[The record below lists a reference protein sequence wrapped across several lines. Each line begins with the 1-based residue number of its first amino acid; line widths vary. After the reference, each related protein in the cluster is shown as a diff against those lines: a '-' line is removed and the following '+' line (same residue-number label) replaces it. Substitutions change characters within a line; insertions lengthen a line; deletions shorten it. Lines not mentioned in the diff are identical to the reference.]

1 MLSYALPHNTISFAC
16 SLIVTHHQYILILV
30 AFVAMSSLT
39 SCDKQQDTAQQN
51 KSASETKYPLGEKAP
66 DLRVTEVSFNE
77 HIQPIL
83 SEACY
88 HCHGPDSG
96 SREPG
101 GPISKDDGQPLRLDQ
116 EKYAFEKRKNGKP
129 VIIPGNPDD
138 SLLIQLMESDDPDL
152 VMPLHPT
159 RSLHGT
165 ILDPEKISLVRQWIK
180 EGANYEPHWAYITP
194 KKHPLPKVAHSDWA
208 KNNPIDRFI
217 AARFENRGLKPNPE
231 ENSARLIRRLY
242 FDLTGLPPTLED
254 LDEILNDTRDFDTV
268 YGETV
273 NKLLK
278 TDSYAEH
285 WTRHWLDVA
294 RYADT
299 HGYQLDNYRS
309 VWPYR
314 DWVINAFKNN
324 IPFDQFTREQIAG
337 DMIPKAKI
345 EQVIATGFNRCLPT
359 NGEAGS
365 IEEEYHVIYAQ
376 ERVNTTS
383 TVWLGLTAGCAACH
397 DHKFDAISMK
407 ENYQLTAFFRNTP
420 MTALDKHASDHP
432 PNVRI
437 MTDADRSKS
446 EKLTLQISKLEKQL
460 TSHRKK
466 SIDTFKKWYDA
477 TRNDPKLPA
486 GKDVKSISKLLKAT
500 SPTSRQMTQLRD
512 YYYSK
517 INSEGASLSQKLA
530 PLRKES
536 KKINDRSPTT
546 LVMQENEGKEAFAHT
561 LQRGDYT
568 ARLERVTANTP
579 AMLPSMSN
587 LPKNRLGLAKW
598 ITSPEN
604 PLPARVTV
612 NRYWYYI
619 FGEGIVSTTGDFGVM
634 GARPTH
640 PKLLD
645 WLAADFVEHNWDLHH
660 LLRTIVT
667 SKTYRQSSS
676 ISKEKQHIDP
686 SNKWLARAP
695 RYRLD
700 AEQIRDMALQAS
712 GLLHHKIGGP
722 PVKPYQPKGIWSVIS
737 MKKSNTG
744 LYNTG
749 SGGDLYRRSLYT
761 FWKRTAAPPSMEIFN
776 APDRTTSCV
785 KREITNTPLQ
795 AFVLMNDTQFVEA
808 SRNIA
813 QSAMQKSDTPEE
825 IINHIARLIIS
836 RPMRESE
843 IKVVRSTYNE
853 ALTEFTATPEE
864 ASKLIKVGNSVADP
878 KLSTPKLAAWTIVA
892 NQILNMDETLN
903 K

>member
-1 MLSYALPHNTISFAC
+1 MDWKIYIKLLTLLTALIGLISC
-16 SLIVTHHQYILILV
+16 EKNQR
-30 AFVAMSSLT
+30 SSQSESRPAEKT
-39 SCDKQQDTAQQN
+39 TP
-51 KSASETKYPLGEKAP
+51 KSSVET
-66 DLRVTEVSFNE
+66 VSFNE

-83 SEACY
+83 SESCY
-88 HCHGPDSG
+88 HCHGPDEG

-101 GPISKDDGQPLRLDQ
+101 GKISDYDGEPLRVDK
-116 EKYAFEKRKNGKP
+116 EKYAFEKRKNGKH
-129 VIIPGNPDD
+129 VIIPGDPDN
-138 SLLIQLMESDDPDL
+138 SLLMQLMESHNPDL
-152 VMPLHPT
+152 VMPLHPS
-159 RSLHGT
+159 RSPHGS
-165 ILDPEKISLVRQWIK
+165 IIAPEKIALVRQWIK
-180 EGANYEPHWAYITP
+180 EGAKYEPHWAYIPP
-194 KKHPLPKVAHSDWA
+194 KKHPLPEVAHADWA

-217 AARFENRGLKPNPE
+217 AARFESAGLAPNPKE
-231 ENSARLIRRLY
+231 KPTRLIRRLY
-242 FDLTGLPPTLED
+242 FDLTGLPPTPED
-254 LDEILNDTRDFDTV
+254 LEKTLSDTRDFDTV
-268 YGETV
+268 YLETV
-273 NKLLK
+273 NRLLK
-278 TDSYAEH
+278 TDAYAEH

-314 DWVINAFKNN
+314 DWVINAFNSN
-324 IPFDQFTREQIAG
+324 MPFDQFTREQIAG
-337 DMIPKAKI
+337 DMMPNPKI

-376 ERVNTTS
+376 ERLNTTS

-420 MTALDKHASDHP
+420 MTALDKHAPDHP

-437 MTDADRSKS
+437 MTDADKARS
-446 EKLTLQISKLEKQL
+446 EILNPQISQLEKEL
-460 TSHRKK
+460 TEHRKK
-466 SIDTFKKWYDA
+466 SKEAFKKWHDDN
-477 TRNDPKLPA
+477 RNDPKLLV
-486 GKDVKSISKLLKAT
+486 GKDIKPIRKLLKAA
-500 SPTSRQMTQLRD
+500 SPTSRQLTQLRD
-512 YYYSK
+512 YYFTK
-517 INSEGASLSQKLA
+517 IDAKGTELTQKLT
-530 PLRKES
+530 PLRKELKDIHS
-536 KKINDRSPTT
+536 RSPTT
-546 LVMQENEGKEAFAHT
+546 LVMQENKGKEAFAHT

-568 ARLERVTANTP
+568 ARLDRVTADTP
-579 AMLPSMSN
+579 AMLPTMGD

-598 ITSPEN
+598 LTAPEN

-619 FGEGIVSTTGDFGVM
+619 FGEGIVSTTGDFGVV

-645 WLAADFVEHNWDLHH
+645 WLATDFVENGWDLHH

-667 SKTYRQSSS
+667 SATYRQSSN
-676 ISKEKQHIDP
+676 ISKEKQEIDAP
-686 SNKWLARAP
+686 NKWLARAP

-700 AEQIRDMALQAS
+700 AEQIRDMALQTS
-712 GLLHHKIGGP
+712 GLLHQKIGGK
-722 PVKPYQPKGIWSVIS
+722 PVKPYQPEGIWSVIS

-744 LYNTG
+744 LYKPG
-749 SGGDLYRRSLYT
+749 SGEDLYRRSLYT

-795 AFVLMNDTQFVEA
+795 AFVLMNDIQFVEA

-813 QSAMQKSDTPEE
+813 ERAMQSADTPEQ
-825 IINHIARLIIS
+825 IINCIARLLIS
-836 RPMRESE
+836 RSMRESE
-843 IKVVRSTYNE
+843 IRVVHSTYQD
-853 ALTEFTATPEE
+853 ALKEFTTKPED
-864 ASKLIKVGNSVADP
+864 AKKLINVGESVPDSSLPAEQ
-878 KLSTPKLAAWTIVA
+878 LAAWTIVA

>member
-1 MLSYALPHNTISFAC
+1 
-16 SLIVTHHQYILILV
+16 
-30 AFVAMSSLT
+30 
-39 SCDKQQDTAQQN
+39 
-51 KSASETKYPLGEKAP
+51 
-66 DLRVTEVSFNE
+66 
-77 HIQPIL
+77 
-83 SEACY
+83 
-88 HCHGPDSG
+88 
-96 SREPG
+96 
-101 GPISKDDGQPLRLDQ
+101 
-116 EKYAFEKRKNGKP
+116 
-129 VIIPGNPDD
+129 
-138 SLLIQLMESDDPDL
+138 
-152 VMPLHPT
+152 
-159 RSLHGT
+159 
-165 ILDPEKISLVRQWIK
+165 
-180 EGANYEPHWAYITP
+180 
-194 KKHPLPKVAHSDWA
+194 
-208 KNNPIDRFI
+208 
-217 AARFENRGLKPNPE
+217 
-231 ENSARLIRRLY
+231 
-242 FDLTGLPPTLED
+242 
-254 LDEILNDTRDFDTV
+254 
-268 YGETV
+268 
-273 NKLLK
+273 
-278 TDSYAEH
+278 
-285 WTRHWLDVA
+285 
-294 RYADT
+294 
-299 HGYQLDNYRS
+299 
-309 VWPYR
+309 
-314 DWVINAFKNN
+314 
-324 IPFDQFTREQIAG
+324 
-337 DMIPKAKI
+337 
-345 EQVIATGFNRCLPT
+345 
-359 NGEAGS
+359 
-365 IEEEYHVIYAQ
+365 
-376 ERVNTTS
+376 
-383 TVWLGLTAGCAACH
+383 
-397 DHKFDAISMK
+397 
-407 ENYQLTAFFRNTP
+407 

-446 EKLTLQISKLEKQL
+446 EKLTPQISKLEKQL
-460 TSHRKK
+460 TDHRKK
-466 SIDTFKKWYDA
+466 SIDNFKKWYDA
-477 TRNDPKLPA
+477 NRNDPKLPA
-486 GKDVKSISKLLKAT
+486 GKDAKSVSKLLKTT

-512 YYYSK
+512 YYFSK
-517 INSEGASLSQKLA
+517 VNSEGTALSQKLA
-530 PLRKES
+530 PLKKEL

-568 ARLERVTANTP
+568 ARLERVTPDTP
-579 AMLPSMSN
+579 AMLPSMGD

-660 LLRTIVT
+660 LLRTIFT

-686 SNKWLARAP
+686 TNKWLARAP

-712 GLLHHKIGGP
+712 GLLQYKIGGP

-749 SGGDLYRRSLYT
+749 SGEDLYRRSLYT

-825 IINHIARLIIS
+825 IITHIARLIIS

-864 ASKLIKVGNSVADP
+864 ATKLIKVGDSVADP